1 MTTIHVLDEN
11 TANKIAAGEVV
22 ERPASIIKELVEN
35 AIDAQSTKIEVEIGE
50 GGTSFIRVT
59 DDGIGMSY
67 EDANLSILRH
77 ATSKIR
83 IADDLTSIG
92 TLGFRGEALPTIASV
107 SKFSLT
113 TRLHDQHFATFLEV
127 HGGITTDVRESGGN
141 VGTTVIVED
150 LFYNTPA
157 RKKFLKKPAAESAQI
172 HNVLVKLALSHPG
185 IAFKLIN
192 NNRLVLSTPGNN
204 QLSDTLGSLYG
215 NDITSDLLPVY
226 FNDEDIEISGFL
238 SKPTILKSS
247 RQWQTYLINSRI
259 VNSRIIAKALDNA
272 YHSLLPKSGYPLA
285 VLNII
290 LPLNTIDVNV
300 HPQKSEVKFSDDN
313 RIFRSVYRS
322 VTDTLR
328 SPLSPSQIAATVTP
342 KLPLVPA
349 AGFTPSAYLPH
360 HNDQFTNTIQKQQP
374 LFLKEDPVSISAAQT
389 LIAREMPLNSF
400 KTDHTDCAY
409 VQDEPANSTEFT
421 LAPLGQIDNCY
432 IIAYNQDG
440 MFIIDQHAAH
450 ERILYDRLGASTERI
465 PVQQLLVPLFME
477 FDDTECTMLLDNQP
491 LLHQL
496 GFSLELVGPCTMRL
510 LEVPAD
516 IPISEAE
523 QIIKQILQ
531 SIHELH
537 QPTSQELRH
546 AFLQITACRAAIKAG
561 DALNMRQIQALIG
574 ELCQTT
580 LPFTCPH
587 GRPSIIKFS
596 THELAKMFKRT

>member
-107 SKFSLT
+107 AKFSLT

-157 RKKFLKKPAAESAQI
+157 RKKFLKKPTAESAQI
-172 HNVLVKLALSHPG
+172 HNILVKLALSHPG

-226 FNDEDIEISGFL
+226 FSDEDIEISGFL

-313 RIFRSVYRS
+313 RIFRSIYRS
-322 VTDTLR
+322 VTETLR
-328 SPLSPSQIAATVTP
+328 TPLSPSQIAATVTP
-342 KLPLVPA
+342 KLPLVPTA
-349 AGFTPSAYLPH
+349 SFTPSTYLPH
-360 HNDQFTNTIQKQQP
+360 HNDQYTNTIQKQQP
-374 LFLKEDPVSISAAQT
+374 LFLKADPVSISAAQS
-389 LIAREMPLNSF
+389 LIAREIPLNSF
-400 KTDHTDCAY
+400 KTDNTDCAY

-477 FDDTECTMLLDNQP
+477 FDDTECTMLLDNQS
-491 LLHQL
+491 LLYQL

-523 QIIKQILQ
+523 QIINQILQ

>member
-22 ERPASIIKELVEN
+22 ERPAAIIKELVEN

-113 TRLHDQHFATFLEV
+113 TRLHDQHFATFLAV

-141 VGTTVIVED
+141 VGTTVTVED

-172 HNVLVKLALSHPG
+172 HNILVKLALSHPG

-204 QLSDTLGSLYG
+204 QLLDTLGSLYG
-215 NDITSDLLPVY
+215 NDITNDLLPVY

-290 LPLNTIDVNV
+290 LPLSTIDVNV

-313 RIFRSVYRS
+313 RIFKSVYRS

-328 SPLSPSQIAATVTP
+328 TPLSPSQIAATVTP
-342 KLPLVPA
+342 KLPFVSA
-349 AGFTPSAYLPH
+349 TGFTPSTYSPH
-360 HNDQFTNTIQKQQP
+360 HNDQYTSTIQKQQP
-374 LFLKEDPVSISAAQT
+374 LFLKEDPVSISAAQS
-389 LIAREMPLNSF
+389 LIAREIPLNSL
-400 KTDHTDCAY
+400 KADSTDCIY

-421 LAPLGQIDNCY
+421 LTPLGQIDNCY

-465 PVQQLLVPLFME
+465 PVQQLLVPLFID

-561 DALNMRQIQALIG
+561 DTLNMRQIQALIG

-596 THELAKMFKRT
+596 THDLAKMFKRT